1 MTDSQRTML
10 AMSEKREALNAILK
24 VPAADRTDEQNADRD
39 RLTTEIQELEPEFR
53 AALASEDWGREQR
66 TETVDAEE
74 RERRELRSK
83 VSIAGYVKAAAA
95 RTLRDAEY
103 REYNAAVG
111 AEPSEMPLDLL
122 GQVERRAVTPGTTDD
137 ATDAIAPYIFERTIC
152 EQWAPGCIRMVPTGP
167 YFSVTM
173 TTPAAAAATVV
184 DKDAD
189 AIATAGAFSLAERRP
204 VRLPAQGEFR
214 IEDAAVLGGMEGAI
228 RMSLT
233 DLVGSALDEVSINGK
248 AASPDYDGR
257 FDIATDVA
265 RPGADQD
272 FAAVKAAFVG
282 KVDGRYAYSGM
293 DLRAAIGSLSYGKME
308 GLYQANGDYSVYDVL
323 MKKLGAL
330 VISDRMPA
338 PTNSNSSQKGL
349 IVLTA
354 GGGPPRVEIPVWN
367 RLQLI
372 RDEFTAAKKGQIVLT
387 VNALIGAPVVRYG
400 TDVLKEL
407 HFRFA

>member
-1 MTDSQRTML
+1 ML
-10 AMSEKREALNAILK
+10 AMSETREALNAILA
-24 VPAADRTDEQNADRD
+24 VPVADRTDEQTADRD
-39 RLTTEIQELEPEFR
+39 RLTKEIQELEPEFR
-53 AALASEDWGREQR
+53 AALASEDWGRQER

-83 VSIAGYVKAAAA
+83 VSLSGYVKAAAA
-95 RTLRDAEY
+95 RTLPDAEY

-111 AEPSEMPLDLL
+111 AEPNEVPLDLL
-122 GQVERRAVTPGTTDD
+122 GQVERRAVTPGPTDD
-137 ATDAIAPYIFERTIC
+137 ATDAIAPYVFERTIC
-152 EQWAPGCIRMVPTGP
+152 EQLAPGCIRMTPTGP
-167 YFSVTM
+167 CFSVTM
-173 TTPAAAAATVV
+173 TTAPAAAATVLA
-184 DKDAD
+184 KDAD
-189 AIATAGAFSLAERRP
+189 AVATAGAFTLAERRP

-214 IEDAAVLGGMEGAI
+214 IEDAAVLDGMEDAI

-233 DLVGSALDEVSINGK
+233 DLIGSAIDEVTINGK
-248 AASPDYDGR
+248 AASPDFDGL
-257 FDIATDVA
+257 FDIASDVA
-265 RPGADQD
+265 RPGADQA
-272 FAAVKAAFVG
+272 FAAAKSEFVG
-282 KVDGRYAYSGM
+282 KVDGRYAYSAM

-308 GLYQANGDYSVYDVL
+308 GLYQSSGDYSVYDVL

-338 PTNSNSSQKGL
+338 ATNSNTSQKGL
-349 IVLTA
+349 IVLSA
-354 GGGPPRVEIPVWN
+354 GGGPPRIEVPVWN

-372 RDEFTAAKKGQIVLT
+372 RDEYTAAKKGQIVLT